1 MIETKFFTDDY
12 TQEEIEEIEKELN
25 ILKSAIRTGL
35 SQHWSTIHNE
45 ARDNLRYN
53 EIILSHVVWAEIPR
67 IKDSNFFVPISERN
81 IHVFRYDTKF
91 IIDYRFRLSRRI
103 AYQEIRVVFNSDRF
117 INTKEYYDVI
127 EEG

>member
-25 ILKSAIRTGL
+25 MLKSAIRTGL
-35 SQHWSTIHNE
+35 SRHWSTIHNE

-53 EIILSHVVWAEIPR
+53 EIILSNVVWAEIPR
-67 IKDSNFFVPISERN
+67 TKDSNFFVSISERN

-103 AYQEIRVVFNSDRF
+103 AYQEIRVVFNSDKF